1 MLDDKVWMLKVL
13 VVVEYKLLEFNCSEI
28 VSYAINVVWF
38 AEDID
43 GLSEDKLDWDCEKNW
58 AAISQRWFS
67 WNCKIDLASS
77 TDQSQQVKKS

>member
-1 MLDDKVWMLKVL
+1 MSWSAKWTAKLVLGCMLDDKVWMLKVL

-43 GLSEDKLDWDCEKNW
+43 GLSEDKLDWDCEKN
-58 AAISQRWFS
+58 
-67 WNCKIDLASS
+67 
-77 TDQSQQVKKS
+77 